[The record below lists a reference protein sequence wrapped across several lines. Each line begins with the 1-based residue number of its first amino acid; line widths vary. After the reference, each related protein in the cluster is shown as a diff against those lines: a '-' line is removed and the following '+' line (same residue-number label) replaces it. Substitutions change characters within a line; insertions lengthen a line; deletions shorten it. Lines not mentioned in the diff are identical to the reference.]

1 MNDIQIFNN
10 EEFGAVRTTGTP
22 EQPLFCLADV
32 ARVLGLKTSKLVQ
45 RLSDD
50 VLSKYP
56 ISDSLGREQVTNF
69 INEDGLYDV
78 ILDSRKPE
86 AKRFRKWVTS
96 EVLPSIRKHGAYM
109 TQQTIEK
116 ALAEPDFLIRL
127 AVNLK
132 EERQK
137 RLLVEQECEHQRT
150 RIVELGS
157 KVDDLQQEV
166 TEMKDKVSYLDIILA
181 TKSSVLVTQIAQ
193 DYGESSIRFNR
204 RLKEMNIQYQRGKQ
218 WILYADYKDCGYV
231 TSETYLIK
239 HKDGTEDVRM
249 NTKWTQ
255 KGRRFLYEKLKSVG
269 VIPVIELADTM
280 LISINKKAID
290 NIYNEGSQLYHSVN
304 DLVLYATGAAA
315 CSTSD
320 LLMVLDNINNSLD
333 LIEKHLNQAYFQTW
347 RYVQLRMG
355 YWKEKVYRTRTKE
368 EILEDAFSR
377 WKVAGK
383 LDY

>member
-1 MNDIQIFNN
+1 M
-10 EEFGAVRTTGTP
+10 EEN
-22 EQPLFCLADV
+22 
-32 ARVLGLKTSKLVQ
+32 
-45 RLSDD
+45 RLQT
-50 VLSKYP
+50 L
-56 ISDSLGREQVTNF
+56 
-69 INEDGLYDV
+69 
-78 ILDSRKPE
+78 
-86 AKRFRKWVTS
+86 
-96 EVLPSIRKHGAYM
+96 SIRKHGAYM

-269 VIPVIELADTM
+269 VIPVIE
-280 LISINKKAID
+280 
-290 NIYNEGSQLYHSVN
+290 
-304 DLVLYATGAAA
+304 
-315 CSTSD
+315 
-320 LLMVLDNINNSLD
+320 
-333 LIEKHLNQAYFQTW
+333 
-347 RYVQLRMG
+347 
-355 YWKEKVYRTRTKE
+355 RT
-368 EILEDAFSR
+368 
-377 WKVAGK
+377 
-383 LDY
+383 